1 MMRHIGEQ
9 LLKSLGQFTDRWI
22 KLTETTTTFEVDGNL
37 IVVSVA
43 INGDDDPSFALNAFV
58 EEKHPSAIAA
68 LH

>member
-43 INGDDDPSFALNAFV
+43 INGDDPLHLLNAFV
-58 EEKHPSAIAA
+58 EEKRPSAITA